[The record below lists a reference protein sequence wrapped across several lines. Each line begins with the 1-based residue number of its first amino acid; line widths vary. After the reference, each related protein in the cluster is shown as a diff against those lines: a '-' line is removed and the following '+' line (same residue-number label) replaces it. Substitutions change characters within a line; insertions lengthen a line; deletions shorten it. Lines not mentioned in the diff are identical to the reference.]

1 MGTQLRPGSFSDTNA
16 ATMAK
21 QIEAAF
27 MSQWSSFNPDLPQP
41 EGKQLEALRLFFVA
55 VSQGVVQH
63 LRDNAVAFEVVVDN
77 GGVDLDGTV
86 VEVNTTG
93 TTA

>member
-1 MGTQLRPGSFSDTNA
+1 
-16 ATMAK
+16 MAK
-21 QIEAAF
+21 QMETAF
-27 MSQWSSFNPDLPQP
+27 LSQWSSFNPDLPEP

-55 VSQGVVQH
+55 VSQGMVQH
-63 LRDNAVAFEVVVDN
+63 LRDNAVAFAVEVDN

-86 VEVNTTG
+86 VSVSTTG

>member
-1 MGTQLRPGSFSDTNA
+1 
-16 ATMAK
+16 MAK

-27 MSQWSSFNPDLPQP
+27 MAQWGSFNPELPPP
-41 EGKQLEALRLFFVA
+41 EGAQLNALRLFFVA

-63 LRDNAVAFEVVVDN
+63 LRDNPVAFEVQVDN
-77 GGVDLDGTV
+77 GGGVDLDGTV
-86 VEVNTTG
+86 VQVNTTG